1 MSQTPA
7 FSRWR
12 ATVTQAARQVLSARW
27 RSTLEALEAAR
38 AEYGRLY
45 GGEDIDVHA
54 WQKASQRAHEPG
66 QLRPAPAR
74 ALLAARWRVVACPV
88 PRIGTGVKLRT

>member
-27 RSTLEALEAAR
+27 RSTLEALETAR

-45 GGEDIDVHA
+45 GAEDIDVHA
-54 WQKASQRAHEPG
+54 VRKATQRVHELE
-66 QLRPAPAR
+66 QLRTVLAR
-74 ALLAARWRVVACPV
+74 ELLAAR
-88 PRIGTGVKLRT
+88 